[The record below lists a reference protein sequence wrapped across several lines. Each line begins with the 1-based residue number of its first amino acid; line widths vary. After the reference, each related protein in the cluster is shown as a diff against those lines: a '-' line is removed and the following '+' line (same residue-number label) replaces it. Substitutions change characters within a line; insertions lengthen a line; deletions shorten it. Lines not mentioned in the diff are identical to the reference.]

1 MEYASII
8 AVHNDTVSSDIS
20 YNDPIVDYIVYC
32 ELDFYGVIED
42 NDDACDNTDKRTYLG
57 SIKGYLILTHFM
69 ELMGEDAYI
78 VCDDH
83 SGELEMVM
91 SIITKQG
98 QRELDEDVLY
108 ITDADLPDDVF
119 RTIML
124 ELPNIIMRHYHSYPE
139 LIVYYPEPLPYEK
152 EKSPIHKA
160 KEQMAQIIARDIKT
174 SDNTVS
180 KDGQTIQLHLDNEQ
194 MNYILG
200 RRNEYNVYPE
210 SAKNKAEFE
219 RFENVGFKE
228 MGSTRLLYRAS
239 LSDIR

>member
-1 MEYASII
+1 
-8 AVHNDTVSSDIS
+8 
-20 YNDPIVDYIVYC
+20 
-32 ELDFYGVIED
+32 
-42 NDDACDNTDKRTYLG
+42 
-57 SIKGYLILTHFM
+57 
-69 ELMGEDAYI
+69 
-78 VCDDH
+78 
-83 SGELEMVM
+83 MVM
-91 SIITKQG
+91 SIIIKQG
-98 QRELDEDVLY
+98 QLELDEDVLY

-139 LIVYYPEPLPYEK
+139 LIVHYPEPLPYEK
-152 EKSPIHKA
+152 EKLPIHKA
-160 KEQMAQIIARDIKT
+160 KEQMAQIIARDIMT

-200 RRNEYNVYPE
+200 RWNEYNVYPE

-228 MGSTRLLYRAS
+228 MGSTRLLYRVS

>member
-1 MEYASII
+1 MI
-8 AVHNDTVSSDIS
+8 
-20 YNDPIVDYIVYC
+20 
-32 ELDFYGVIED
+32 
-42 NDDACDNTDKRTYLG
+42 
-57 SIKGYLILTHFM
+57 
-69 ELMGEDAYI
+69 
-78 VCDDH
+78 CDDH
-83 SGELEMVM
+83 S
-91 SIITKQG
+91 S
-98 QRELDEDVLY
+98 ELDEDVLY

-139 LIVYYPEPLPYEK
+139 PLPYEK

-160 KEQMAQIIARDIKT
+160 KEQMAQIIARDIMA
-174 SDNTVS
+174 SYNTVS

-200 RRNEYNVYPE
+200 RWNEYNVYPE

-228 MGSTRLLYRAS
+228 MGSTRLLYRVS
-239 LSDIR
+239 LSDI